1 MSIRSLRKS
10 RIKNVFIIL
19 VIIGAVV
26 FYNYDTL
33 NAPIEENAISF
44 GIGVDIEKTLKENAN
59 YRITYNI
66 YKFSQDKVYS
76 YNRIAEASTIGENR
90 QDRQLKIDR
99 SYTADI
105 ERMLIIS
112 EDMGAYGIDSLVNIF
127 LNNPRLNDKG
137 LIVVCK
143 GKAEDIIKFK
153 VEALPSSAEYIEGI
167 VKESIYYNFYS
178 ENYTFLDLFTQLTS
192 EGENIVLPYV
202 EIRNNKI
209 EISGVALFKREKLV
223 QIIDIYESKIMNVL
237 REDKTRGVF
246 SLKRGEQ
253 KYVDYNSRVKKKV
266 KCYKDQDKYN
276 FIIDLN
282 VTGNITSNT
291 LYEELNKKSIKNFEE
306 DMAKEIEE
314 KCNAFIKKMQKQYKV
329 DCLELGSV
337 AAAKFGRDSGVD
349 WNEVVSKSSI
359 KVRAKVKV
367 DNVGRGQY

>member
-1 MSIRSLRKS
+1 M
-10 RIKNVFIIL
+10 
-19 VIIGAVV
+19 V